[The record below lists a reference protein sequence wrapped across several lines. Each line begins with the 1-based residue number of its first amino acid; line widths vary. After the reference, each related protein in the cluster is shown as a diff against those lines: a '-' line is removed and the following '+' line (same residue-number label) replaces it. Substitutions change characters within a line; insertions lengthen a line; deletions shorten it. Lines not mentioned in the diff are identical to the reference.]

1 MRMSEMDYIKEG
13 MKALQP
19 GLPSPNH
26 LGIYKT
32 I

>member
-1 MRMSEMDYIKEG
+1 MRMNEMDYIKEG